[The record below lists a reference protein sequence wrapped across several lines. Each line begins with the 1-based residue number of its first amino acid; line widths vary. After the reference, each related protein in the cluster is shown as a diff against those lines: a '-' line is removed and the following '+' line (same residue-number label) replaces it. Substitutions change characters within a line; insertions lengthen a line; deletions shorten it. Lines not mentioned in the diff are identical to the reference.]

1 MKSLFGH
8 KNIFAI
14 AAALAAVT
22 NFGCVSQAEE
32 RPIPPPVA
40 EAALPAN
47 ISADSPAAQVIKL
60 VRSGVDVGVIN
71 SFILNTPE
79 AFALDADAI
88 IALNDA
94 GVPTALIN
102 QMLDH
107 DKKTSAA
114 AVNAAAAAVQPPT
127 PPPAPVAPPATPA
140 PPVEKVVIVNQTA
153 PPPAPVTVNYFNDT
167 LAPYGSWVE
176 VDGYGRCWRP
186 TVVTYD
192 SDWRPYCDRGRWVYT
207 DCGWYWDSDYS
218 WGATFH
224 YGRWFHHARH
234 GWCWYPDTEWAPSWV
249 TFRSGGDYCGW
260 APLPPL
266 AVFRP
271 GAGFFY
277 RGASVSVGFSFGLD
291 ADCFTFV
298 GADRFCERRPRD
310 FRADRNHATQIFNQ
324 TTVINN
330 YGNHNTTIINN
341 GIAVDRVGRGD
352 RNPIR
357 PVEVGSLPNA
367 GRHGWRG
374 ENGGR
379 DEHRDGGN
387 NNNGRNVSNSNSN
400 GNNSSGGRSQPG
412 IENGNREGNR
422 DGNRQHGS
430 EGVANGGNSS
440 NSRPAPGTP
449 VTTPSIP
456 ARNGEQQAA
465 VQNGN
470 SEGKRNHGPAPVL
483 RPQNDQRNNEHR
495 NENGGQVVTAPV
507 SHPTP
512 SPVIQPAAPLPVR
525 VETQN
530 PQRVADNNR
539 NEFQNRESQNRSRG
553 ARDESPVIRP
563 ATPSVNPVV
572 RATPQIAPPRELP
585 RVIPPTLNERAV
597 RTDNNRQNENRQNEA
612 RQNRNVETPV
622 ISVPAVRS
630 APPVEQRQIT
640 APVQRVE
647 QRIEQRVEQRIQPRE
662 QRSEPVVRSVAPAP
676 TPAPVVSQPRSSENN
691 ASRNAERSSERNS
704 ERRSD
709 KNKDR

>member
-1 MKSLFGH
+1 MKSLFGS
-8 KNIFAI
+8 KNILAI

-22 NFGCVSQAEE
+22 NFGCVSQAQEK
-32 RPIPPPVA
+32 PIPPPA
-40 EAALPAN
+40 QAAAMPAN
-47 ISADSPAAQVIKL
+47 ISEDSPAAQVIKL

-71 SFILNTPE
+71 NFVANTPE

-102 QMLDH
+102 QMLAH
-107 DKKTSAA
+107 DQKISAA
-114 AVNAAAAAVQPPT
+114 AANADLAAAVQPPL
-127 PPPAPVAPPATPA
+127 PPLAPPAPT
-140 PPVEKVVIVNQTA
+140 VEKVVVVNQPA

-186 TVVTYD
+186 TVVSYD
-192 SDWRPYCDRGRWVYT
+192 SDWRPYCDRGHWVYT

-224 YGRWFHHARH
+224 YGRWFRH
-234 GWCWYPDTEWAPSWV
+234 PHQGWCWYPDTEWAPSWV

-310 FRADRNHATQIFNQ
+310 FRADHNHVTQIFNQ

-330 YGNHNTTIINN
+330 YGNHNTTIVNN
-341 GIAVDRVGRGD
+341 GIAVERVGRGD

-374 ENGGR
+374 ENGNR
-379 DEHRDGGN
+379 DEHRDGN
-387 NNNGRNVSNSNSN
+387 NNAGRNVANGNPN
-400 GNNSSGGRSQPG
+400 GNNSPAGRGQPG
-412 IENGNREGNR
+412 VENGNRDGNR
-422 DGNRQHGS
+422 DGNRQRGS
-430 EGVANGGNSS
+430 EGVANGGNGS

-449 VTTPSIP
+449 VTTPILP
-456 ARNGEQQAA
+456 GRAGEQQAA
-465 VQNGN
+465 QNSNREAGRN
-470 SEGKRNHGPAPVL
+470 RGSESVA
-483 RPQNDQRNNEHR
+483 RPQNNEHR
-495 NENGGQVVTAPV
+495 NENSGQAVTLPV
-507 SHPTP
+507 NRPTP
-512 SPVIQPAAPLPVR
+512 SPVVQPVAPQPVR

-539 NEFQNRESQNRSRG
+539 NESQNRSRG
-553 ARDESPVIRP
+553 SREESAIIRP
-563 ATPSVNPVV
+563 VAPNANVIV
-572 RATPQIAPPRELP
+572 RATPQIMPPRELP
-585 RVIPPTLNERAV
+585 RAIPPTLDERAV
-597 RTDNNRQNENRQNEA
+597 RTDNNRQTEA
-612 RQNRNVETPV
+612 RQNRNVEAPV
-622 ISVPAVRS
+622 VRS
-630 APPVEQRQIT
+630 TPPVEQRQIA
-640 APVQRVE
+640 APAQRVE
-647 QRIEQRVEQRIQPRE
+647 QRIEQRVEQRTQPRE
-662 QRSEPVVRSVAPAP
+662 PRSEPVVRSVAPA
-676 TPAPVVSQPRSSENN
+676 PAPVVSQPRSSENN
-691 ASRNAERSSERNS
+691 SSRNTEKNSERNS